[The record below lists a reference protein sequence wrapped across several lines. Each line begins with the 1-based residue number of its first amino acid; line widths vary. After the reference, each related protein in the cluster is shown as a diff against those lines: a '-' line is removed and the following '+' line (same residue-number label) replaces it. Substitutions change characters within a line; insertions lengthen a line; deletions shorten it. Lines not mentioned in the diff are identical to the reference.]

1 MRIAWPRY
9 QMFVIGVD
17 AADAVH
23 NVAGLMTDRALLG
36 WEVTA
41 GVVLPADLRP
51 FRVLGAR
58 HEDIAVMS
66 EERKFP
72 GAIAVAAQLVKAR
85 ADVRQL
91 VRSAA
96 RNGACEVLLWGAAVC
111 PSLDLSQRT
120 KTYTLSRAARAFKS
134 HALHAVGEAPK
145 SVARYET
152 FHLGAPLLVL
162 AED

>member
-1 MRIAWPRY
+1 
-9 QMFVIGVD
+9 
-17 AADAVH
+17 
-23 NVAGLMTDRALLG
+23 MTDRALLG

-41 GVVLPADLRP
+41 GVILPADIRP

-66 EERKFP
+66 EEREFS
-72 GAIAVAAQLVKAR
+72 GVIAVAAQLIKAR

-96 RNGACEVLLWGAAVC
+96 RNGACEVLTWGAAVG
-111 PSLDLSQRT
+111 PDLDLSPRT
-120 KTYTLSRAARAFKS
+120 KTYTLSRAARAFTS
-134 HALHAVGEAPK
+134 HALRAVGDGPK

-152 FHLGAPLLVL
+152 FHAGILPLVL
-162 AED
+162 ADD